1 MPHFLKPPASPPA
14 GYDADNKL
22 APGSLWRVLIPLVGT
37 RTVALRGGAGLKV
50 TSNNPNVVP
59 ADGLREL
66 APIGDLRIFEIFGA
80 SEGGSW
86 IDVWG
91 LDGAFLIRLQALV
104 QKAAGQ
110 AGGAAGGKRILDII
124 VRFQGSK
131 FTAEMAERDVFPDA
145 ALARYKTS
153 AVAANRE
160 VARAGYFTKEIGQGA
175 SGVVAGTMDTMR
187 TKLKDKQLGKIL
199 IYGSS
204 SGGRVAID
212 LAARLTTNN
221 MPVHYLAVLD
231 PAWYPDDTT
240 TEANLTGDLN
250 VPVFPAPSIVALE
263 KDNYYQTHG
272 NESKL
277 SSHGRRFTSDM
288 FGEEIHGRI
297 VGFRSLDLTGQIPKL
312 DAVLKDRGDQYHR
325 TLIGQGTPLVEVR
338 IATLLSQFRP
348 IVYR

>member
-1 MPHFLKPPASPPA
+1 MPHFLKPPANPPA

-59 ADGLREL
+59 ADGLKEL
-66 APIGDLRIFEIFGA
+66 APLGDLRIFEIFGA

-91 LDGAFLIRLQALV
+91 VDGAFLIRLQALV

-110 AGGAAGGKRILDII
+110 PGGAAGGKRIVDII

-175 SGVVAGTMDTMR
+175 RCRGRNHGYDENQAERQAVRENSHLWF
-187 TKLKDKQLGKIL
+187 KLWGE
-199 IYGSS
+199 SRHRS
-204 SGGRVAID
+204 CR
-212 LAARLTTNN
+212 
-221 MPVHYLAVLD
+221 
-231 PAWYPDDTT
+231 
-240 TEANLTGDLN
+240 
-250 VPVFPAPSIVALE
+250 APHDE
-263 KDNYYQTHG
+263 
-272 NESKL
+272 
-277 SSHGRRFTSDM
+277 
-288 FGEEIHGRI
+288 
-297 VGFRSLDLTGQIPKL
+297 
-312 DAVLKDRGDQYHR
+312 
-325 TLIGQGTPLVEVR
+325 
-338 IATLLSQFRP
+338 
-348 IVYR
+348 